1 MINHIYQLV
10 SPHFLSVSYADVNL
24 NEGVIVRPDF
34 MSICHADQRYYL
46 GTRDAKVLSKKLPM
60 ALIHEYSGTVLRDNT
75 KTFRVGQKVVLIPN
89 IPGEK
94 CDGVF
99 ENYSLDSKFRSSSI
113 DGFMQELVS
122 MPADRLV
129 VFENI
134 KMEVAA
140 ICEFVSVACH
150 AVNRFKLATSKKIGT
165 IGIWGDGSLAYVL
178 SCVLKEELP
187 DSKVVVIG
195 KDVRK
200 LSYFTFV
207 DRTFLVGSLLKDF
220 SVDNAFECAGGE
232 GSFFA
237 IDDIIRFIRPQ
248 GYAVLLGVSENKIS
262 INTRDILE
270 KGLTFIGC
278 SRSGREDFEKA
289 INLMEKSDFQSRL
302 SAVISQEPE
311 VKEISDIHRV
321 FKKDSY
327 NLFKTVFK
335 WGV

>member
-1 MINHIYQLV
+1 M
-10 SPHFLSVSYADVNL
+10 
-24 NEGVIVRPDF
+24 
-34 MSICHADQRYYL
+34 
-46 GTRDAKVLSKKLPM
+46 
-60 ALIHEYSGTVLRDNT
+60 
-75 KTFRVGQKVVLIPN
+75 
-89 IPGEK
+89 
-94 CDGVF
+94 
-99 ENYSLDSKFRSSSI
+99 
-113 DGFMQELVS
+113 
-122 MPADRLV
+122 
-129 VFENI
+129 
-134 KMEVAA
+134 
-140 ICEFVSVACH
+140 
-150 AVNRFKLATSKKIGT
+150 
-165 IGIWGDGSLAYVL
+165 L

-207 DRTFLVGSLLKDF
+207 DRTFLVGSLPKDF

-248 GYAVLLGVSENKIS
+248 GCAILLGVSENKIS